1 MSVHPRPLRRCAVAF
16 AVVSALMVLG
26 PHAGSVEGRALLPR
40 APSHATSQAPLRAVF
55 ISGAPAHGVHGRPA
69 PLGASAVAGPL
80 AALRW
85 ARADAAIVPWFRPGS
100 AGDRSLRALLAAGA
114 GTLPPLRVAAVI
126 HRRTGSEASQMKA
139 LAERRTSAP
148 AYLHVGSRPAVF
160 VALADRGARDCA
172 AARRWRA
179 AAVGYWLA
187 QATFAGYEQ
196 CSSEA
201 DAWFADTQNARST
214 QAPGTFVIRP
224 GFWPGGAKIARL
236 RRSTAGWRRSVA
248 RMNASGA
255 PLQLIDSLDG
265 WADGTAVA
273 ASAAWRSPS
282 GFGSYLDALHVAP
295 PARARHAELPSAG
308 AVAPSGLTAHGGS
321 LVVTVAAGSAR
332 SRWWIEFGPTTAYG
346 RTTASRRLPAA
357 SPPHTAT
364 ASLGAL
370 TPATTYHARAVIISS
385 AGVVASPDAVFTTP
399 APAIRLAAAGDIA
412 CDAAAASFAGGAGTA
427 TECHQVS
434 VSNAIL
440 AGNYDAVLALGDL
453 QYNGGTAS
461 QFAGSYDPTWGRL
474 KAITHPA
481 VGNHEYGS
489 SQAAPYFQ
497 YFGAAAGDPAKG
509 YYSYDLGAWHLI
521 AINSNCSQ
529 VGGCGAGSPQE
540 AWLRS
545 DLAAHP
551 GGCTLAYW
559 HHPRFSSG
567 QHGNDTAYSAIWSDL
582 YLAGAELVLNGH
594 EHDYERFAPQTD
606 TAMRNDATG
615 IREFVVGTGG
625 KNHYGFKTIQANS
638 EVRDATSFGFLE
650 LTLSA
655 DAYTWKFVSDTP
667 GGLNDTGS
675 GTCH

>member
-1 MSVHPRPLRRCAVAF
+1 
-16 AVVSALMVLG
+16 
-26 PHAGSVEGRALLPR
+26 
-40 APSHATSQAPLRAVF
+40 
-55 ISGAPAHGVHGRPA
+55 
-69 PLGASAVAGPL
+69 
-80 AALRW
+80 
-85 ARADAAIVPWFRPGS
+85 
-100 AGDRSLRALLAAGA
+100 
-114 GTLPPLRVAAVI
+114 
-126 HRRTGSEASQMKA
+126 
-139 LAERRTSAP
+139 
-148 AYLHVGSRPAVF
+148 
-160 VALADRGARDCA
+160 
-172 AARRWRA
+172 
-179 AAVGYWLA
+179 
-187 QATFAGYEQ
+187 
-196 CSSEA
+196 
-201 DAWFADTQNARST
+201 
-214 QAPGTFVIRP
+214 
-224 GFWPGGAKIARL
+224 
-236 RRSTAGWRRSVA
+236 
-248 RMNASGA
+248 
-255 PLQLIDSLDG
+255 
-265 WADGTAVA
+265 
-273 ASAAWRSPS
+273 
-282 GFGSYLDALHVAP
+282 LHVAP

-427 TECHQVS
+427 TECHQGS

-440 AGNYDAVLALGDL
+440 AGAYDAVLALGDL

-594 EHDYERFAPQTD
+594 DHDYERFAPQTD

-625 KNHYGFKTIQANS
+625 VNQQPLKATIQPNS
-638 EVRDATSFGFLE
+638 EARNASGFGFLE

-655 DAYTWKFVSDTP
+655 GSYAWRFIADTP
-667 GGLNDTGS
+667 GGFSDSGS
-675 GTCH
+675 GSCH